1 MKLTFF
7 EKRQRKIAESVLA
20 MPDAIAHVAS
30 IVTKKEAREL
40 LEKLALKELE
50 EESEKI

>member
-1 MKLTFF
+1 MKLTFW
-7 EKRQRKIAESVLA
+7 EKQQRKIAESVLA

-30 IVTKKEAREL
+30 IITKKQAKEM
-40 LEKLALKELE
+40 LEKLALKEMK